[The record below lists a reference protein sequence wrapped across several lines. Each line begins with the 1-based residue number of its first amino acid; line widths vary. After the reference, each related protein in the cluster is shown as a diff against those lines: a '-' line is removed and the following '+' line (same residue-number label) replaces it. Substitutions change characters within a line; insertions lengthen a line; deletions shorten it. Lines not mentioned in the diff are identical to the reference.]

1 MISLF
6 ICTYCQPFSRYI
18 EFVLQLPAYLPIYP
32 QRELRKGIRR
42 IFDHPF
48 PRQPFTPI
56 DQCKRY
62 LALFLSCY
70 DRTPY
75 FIVNVPWL
83 MYLIPIEL
91 SRKEDCRSRNFHS
104 SQRKK
109 QQCISKR
116 LLYAHALLRKGSFFR
131 DSLLCCWFLC
141 AYFFLPILFVFFETD
156 FFVFAF
162 FLFALLVFLADDFL
176 VLAFLLLLLV
186 FLAVDFFLLT
196 AFLLALLVFF
206 AIDFLVLAFLLLLV
220 F

>member
-62 LALFLSCY
+62 LALFLSYY

-91 SRKEDCRSRNFHS
+91 SRKEACRSRNFM
-104 SQRKK
+104 
-109 QQCISKR
+109 
-116 LLYAHALLRKGSFFR
+116 
-131 DSLLCCWFLC
+131 SLSIKEFS
-141 AYFFLPILFVFFETD
+141 FLPTKKTAMYKQTFTVCPCIAAKRFF
-156 FFVFAF
+156 FSW
-162 FLFALLVFLADDFL
+162 
-176 VLAFLLLLLV
+176 
-186 FLAVDFFLLT
+186 
-196 AFLLALLVFF
+196 
-206 AIDFLVLAFLLLLV
+206 
-220 F
+220 

>member
-75 FIVNVPWL
+75 FQCTMINVLDSYRIVKKRS
-83 MYLIPIEL
+83 L
-91 SRKEDCRSRNFHS
+91 SIKEKKTCRSRNFHS

-131 DSLLCCWFLC
+131 DSLLCC
-141 AYFFLPILFVFFETD
+141 
-156 FFVFAF
+156 
-162 FLFALLVFLADDFL
+162 
-176 VLAFLLLLLV
+176 
-186 FLAVDFFLLT
+186 
-196 AFLLALLVFF
+196 
-206 AIDFLVLAFLLLLV
+206 
-220 F
+220 

>member
-91 SRKEDCRSRNFHS
+91 SRKAACRSRNFMS
-104 SQRKK
+104 LSIKVFYEPVDQGIFIPPDKK
-109 QQCISKR
+109 TAMHKQTFTVCPCIAAKR
-116 LLYAHALLRKGSFFR
+116 FFF
-131 DSLLCCWFLC
+131 SW
-141 AYFFLPILFVFFETD
+141 
-156 FFVFAF
+156 
-162 FLFALLVFLADDFL
+162 
-176 VLAFLLLLLV
+176 
-186 FLAVDFFLLT
+186 
-196 AFLLALLVFF
+196 
-206 AIDFLVLAFLLLLV
+206 
-220 F
+220 